1 MNVFELN
8 QGYISAKEEYVAKLQ
23 DKFSNGE
30 LYLSYSALSNF
41 RKSPKHFIDYK
52 LFGNEDTDSILLGK
66 VLHTLVLEPHNFTK
80 EYATAPECDRRTK
93 EGKAIY
99 AEFLKTSK
107 DKTVIS
113 STIYN
118 QAVEMAISV
127 LSNEQSKALIDGAIS
142 KEKRIDWEMYGF
154 KFLSFLD
161 GEGEDY
167 VFDLKSMPDA
177 DPKKVQREIL
187 SRCLWLQG
195 GMYLKALEEDKDYYI
210 IAVDKKGNVSVHLLM
225 ESLIDYGK
233 SEFRRLCEDFE
244 DCLSTNSWLKS
255 YEYRSHNGIYP
266 IDKPQYN
273 I

>member
-1 MNVFELN
+1 MNVFDLN
-8 QGYISAKEEYVAKLQ
+8 PDYIALKESYINTMH
-23 DKFSNGE
+23 DKYDRGE
-30 LYLSYSALSNF
+30 LYLSYSSLSNF
-41 RKSPKHFIDYK
+41 RKSPRHFIDYK
-52 LFGNEDTDSILLGK
+52 LFGTDDTDSILLGK
-66 VLHTLVLEPHNFTK
+66 VLHCLVLEPQTFNDK
-80 EYATAPECDRRTK
+80 YISAPECDRRTK

-99 AEFLKTSK
+99 AQFLEQAK
-107 DKTVIS
+107 DKTVVS
-113 STIYN
+113 NTIYSN
-118 QAVEMAISV
+118 AVEMAISV
-127 LSNEQSKALIDGAIS
+127 LSNDQSKILIDNALY
-142 KEKRIDWEMYGF
+142 KEKRIDWERYGF

-187 SRCLWLQG
+187 NRGLWMQG
-195 GMYLKALEEDKDYYI
+195 GMYLEALEQDKDYYI

-225 ESLIDYGK
+225 KSLIDYGK
-233 SEFRRLCEDFE
+233 SEFKRLCGDFE